1 MITLANVNV
10 PRGNANPHNIG
21 FTSSVIPKAVGSQ
34 TGVSVRYEYTPNK
47 QWYVLRVSYGRIN
60 KAKDI
65 LEKNNLDYYL
75 PLHYTIKIVNNK
87 RKRII
92 APLLPN
98 LLFVYAEEKKMKM
111 LMDNK
116 VSIGLLSFYYN
127 HFVKDRFGK
136 NPPLTVEFNKMAQF
150 IDLTSIMN
158 EHIKL
163 VDSKACNYKNG
174 DYVRVINGDFKGI
187 EGRVA
192 RVYGQQRVIV
202 ELKGLCL
209 VATAYIPTPFIER
222 I

>member
-10 PRGNANPHNIG
+10 PRGNTNPHNIG
-21 FTSSVIPKAVGSQ
+21 FTSNVIPKAIGSQ

-47 QWYVLRVSYGRIN
+47 QWYVVRVSYGRIN

-65 LEKNNLDYYL
+65 LEKKNLDYYL
-75 PLHYTIKIVNNK
+75 PLHYIIKTVNNK

-98 LLFVYAEEKKMKM
+98 LLFVYAEETMIKM
-111 LMDNK
+111 LMDDK
-116 VSIGLLSFYYN
+116 ISIGLLSFYYN
-127 HFVKDRFGK
+127 HFVKDRYGK
-136 NPPLTVEFNKMAQF
+136 NPPLTVEFNIMAQF
-150 IDLTSIMN
+150 IDLTSILN

-163 VDSKACNYKNG
+163 VDRKACNFKSG

-192 RVYGQQRVIV
+192 RVYGQQRVVV
-202 ELKGLCL
+202 ELNGLCL

>member
-1 MITLANVNV
+1 M
-10 PRGNANPHNIG
+10 
-21 FTSSVIPKAVGSQ
+21 
-34 TGVSVRYEYTPNK
+34 
-47 QWYVLRVSYGRIN
+47 
-60 KAKDI
+60 
-65 LEKNNLDYYL
+65 